1 MYNTICSNATII
13 RISRGDS
20 FEAPLFINNGDCL
33 NPERHIIEDDEK
45 VYFGVREPNKFWE
58 QSILKQIY
66 TSKSEKTE
74 DGDIII
80 KINPNETE
88 YLIPG
93 TYYYEIK
100 LVKYENDE
108 VEKVRTVVPLTLFYI
123 L

>member
-1 MYNTICSNATII
+1 M
-13 RISRGDS
+13 
-20 FEAPLFINNGDCL
+20 
-33 NPERHIIEDDEK
+33 
-45 VYFGVREPNKFWE
+45 YFGVREPNKYWE

-66 TSKSEKTE
+66 TSESDKTE

-93 TYYYEIK
+93 MYYYEIK

-108 VEKVRTVVPLTLFYI
+108 VK
-123 L
+123 